1 MSLYTHLTS
10 LHRSQ
15 AGHGSANPFENKLSV
30 SSKVIETFL
39 FRLNLFVVKIRFRI
53 NHLLQEVEQ
62 VEVDAHAEV
71 DGVSRLDEVE
81 GPYVRIKSF

>member
-1 MSLYTHLTS
+1 M
-10 LHRSQ
+10 
-15 AGHGSANPFENKLSV
+15 
-30 SSKVIETFL
+30 IETFL

-81 GPYVRIKSF
+81 GPHVRIKNLYNLLLI

>member
-30 SSKVIETFL
+30 SSKGETFL
-39 FRLNLFVVKIRFRI
+39 FRLNLFVVKISFRI

-81 GPYVRIKSF
+81 GPQVRIC